1 MTLNKAFWIW
11 HYANER
17 EPLWRIITCDKF
29 GEERRGWITRDFQG
43 TFFGRRLER
52 NGLRFLLMLLFVLG
66 NGRRS
71 RFWKDVWC
79 GRRQYTVLFIDCL
92 L

>member
-29 GEERRGWITRDFQG
+29 GEEREVGSLETSKALSDQG
-43 TFFGRRLER
+43 FGRRLER

-71 RFWKDVWC
+71 RFWKDV
-79 GRRQYTVLFIDCL
+79 
-92 L
+92 